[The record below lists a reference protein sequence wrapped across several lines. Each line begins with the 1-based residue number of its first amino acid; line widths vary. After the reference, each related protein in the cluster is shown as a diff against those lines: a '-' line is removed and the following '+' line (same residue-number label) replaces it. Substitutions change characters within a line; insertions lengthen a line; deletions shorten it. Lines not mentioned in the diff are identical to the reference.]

1 MYRIKNKDKI
11 NDYRNKKLLN
21 DPLFKLSHTI
31 RNLIKNSI
39 KKQGYSKTSK
49 TYNILGCSYEFFK
62 IYIEDKFDDKM
73 SWDNHGK
80 YWHLD
85 HIIPISWAK
94 DEEELYKLNH
104 YTNYQPLSAIENLSK
119 NNNFAG

>member
-1 MYRIKNKDKI
+1 M
-11 NDYRNKKLLN
+11 
-21 DPLFKLSHTI
+21 
-31 RNLIKNSI
+31 
-39 KKQGYSKTSK
+39 
-49 TYNILGCSYEFFK
+49 GCSYEFFK

-119 NNNFAG
+119 NNNLINLNNKNDNNNYSKYTF